1 MAQRE
6 QPETLGNGRFTIQR
20 RIGAGGEGAVFLAYD
35 GTLSRWVAI
44 KRIHSSLSQGQSTLA
59 AAAIREA
66 THLASLQHPNIIT
79 VHDIINSSDETL
91 VVMEYMPGQNVDELA
106 EPMSAPFFIEFAS
119 QCLRGLIAAHSL
131 GIVHRDVKPS
141 NIMLAGQHIGG
152 FQVKL
157 LDFGLAKV
165 IEEPMLQTV
174 DQMGALTG
182 SIFMMSPEQLEGQPI
197 DHRTDI
203 YSLGCVF
210 YKALTRQ
217 HPFQGK
223 SVPAVVASHLSHAYD
238 PLESL
243 RPDLP
248 PPLIAWVENLFARD
262 RADRPPTAAVALE
275 WLPSSE
281 QRVEPPSI
289 RKTTPAANP
298 STVSPVSKKP
308 KNRILLLA
316 LSIIPIAGATIWLLG
331 DFDEG
336 RSTPKLLAE
345 SVADS
350 EQRTLF
356 EWSDR
361 KEVSRRQG
369 KKITIIGT
377 IAGSRE
383 DKNGRFHLIFKGAS
397 SSDPS
402 LCFDREKGDF
412 SMLLLKKLVGL
423 DVQATGIVG
432 KDASLLYLDNP
443 TIREFVISK
452 PSPTPKN

>member
-44 KRIHSSLSQGQSTLA
+44 KRIHSSLSLGQSTLA

-223 SVPAVVASHLSHAYD
+223 SVPAVVASHLSHAHE
-238 PLESL
+238 PLQSL

-262 RADRPPTAAVALE
+262 RADRPPTAAAALE

-281 QRVEPPSI
+281 QRGEPPSI

-298 STVSPVSKKP
+298 LIVSPVSKNP
-308 KNRILLLA
+308 KKRILLLA

-331 DFDEG
+331 DFNEG
-336 RSTPKLLAE
+336 RSKAKLLAE

-361 KEVSRRQG
+361 KEISRRQG

-432 KDASLLYLDNP
+432 KDASLLYLENP

>member
-44 KRIHSSLSQGQSTLA
+44 KRIHASLSQGQSTLA

-119 QCLRGLIAAHSL
+119 QCLHGLVAAHSL

-141 NIMLAGQHIGG
+141 NIMLAGQHTGG

-223 SVPAVVASHLSHAYD
+223 SVPAVVASHLSHAHT
-238 PLESL
+238 PLKSL

-248 PPLIAWVENLFARD
+248 PPLIAWVESLFARD
-262 RADRPPTAAVALE
+262 RANRPPTASAALE
-275 WLPSSE
+275 SLPSSE
-281 QRVEPPSI
+281 QRMEPPAI
-289 RKTTPAANP
+289 HKNTPAPTPPITPPA
-298 STVSPVSKKP
+298 SKNP
-308 KNRILLLA
+308 KNRFLLLA
-316 LSIIPIAGATIWLLG
+316 LSILPIAGATIWFLG
-331 DFDEG
+331 NFNNG
-336 RSTPKLLAE
+336 NSKAKILAE

-350 EQRTLF
+350 EPQTSF
-356 EWSDR
+356 QWSDR
-361 KEVSRRQG
+361 TKIRSRQG
-369 KKITIIGT
+369 KKTTLIGT
-377 IAGSRE
+377 IGSSRE

-397 SSDPS
+397 ASDPS
-402 LCFDREKGDF
+402 LCFDRERGDF
-412 SMLLLKKLVGL
+412 SMLLLKKMVGL
-423 DVQATGIVG
+423 DIQATGIVG
-432 KDASLLYLDNP
+432 VDGSLLFLENP

>member
-59 AAAIREA
+59 AAAISEA

-432 KDASLLYLDNP
+432 KDASLLYLENP